1 MLLTAILFGL
11 VIFGLITAFLSGLQP
26 KRHFAMILKA
36 ISWFDVIMF
45 GWIMFEYYFGP
56 YYVGQIALL
65 IFARSILVCWG
76 SYIMI
81 DKHWKKID
89 YDPDT
94 EQFISFLMA
103 VISGAVAFW
112 GTIVG
117 LIIDRLVPYI
127 ASLLN

>member
-1 MLLTAILFGL
+1 MLLTVILLGL

-26 KRHFAMILKA
+26 KRYFAMTLKA

-45 GWIMFEYYFGP
+45 GWIMFEHYFGP

-81 DKHWKKID
+81 DKYWKKID
-89 YDPDT
+89 YDPDM
-94 EQFISFLMA
+94 EHFYSFLMA
-103 VISGAVAFW
+103 IFSGSVAFW
-112 GTIVG
+112 GFIIG
-117 LIIDRLVPYI
+117 LVIDRLIPYI
-127 ASLLN
+127 VSLIK